1 MRWDVSKLLT
11 VREDLFF
18 FFRWWLKLLELS
30 FHFLKEILGSLVY
43 SFSFSLS
50 FDRYERVK
58 VV

>member
-11 VREDLFF
+11 VCEDLF

-30 FHFLKEILGSLVY
+30 FHFLKEILGNLVY
-43 SFSFSLS
+43 SFSFSLL